1 LFGKLRL
8 SHFEE
13 ALDLLAVEV
22 TIEVHVQPNKQLFD
36 ASFTSPGEPTVDL
49 IGSEK
54 RDIVWLRR
62 SKVGSEER
70 ERDKRQQVRE
80 RAWKVVLTLTVAGIS
95 LQWCRGRR
103 DSSLQVGE

>member
-70 ERDKRQQVRE
+70 KRDKRQQVRE
-80 RAWKVVLTLTVAGIS
+80 SVESGAHLDCCRNFPPVVQGTK
-95 LQWCRGRR
+95 R
-103 DSSLQVGE
+103 